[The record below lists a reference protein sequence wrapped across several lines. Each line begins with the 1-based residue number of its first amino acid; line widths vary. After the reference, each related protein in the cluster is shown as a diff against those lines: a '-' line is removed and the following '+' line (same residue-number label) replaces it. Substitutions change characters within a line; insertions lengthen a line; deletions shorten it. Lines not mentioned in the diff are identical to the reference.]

1 MSQHTVN
8 LATAHT
14 APPWDETRDAFPSDA
29 QVLRANRMSQSREM
43 DALYFAAHVKRR
55 PPPCGMVCN
64 VSLFFDG
71 TNNHLYTDEA
81 QNNHSNIGRLF
92 RAAIQGDRAARDG
105 FFAYYLQG
113 VGTQFREIKEDGPS
127 SAGLQYAAGGQMR
140 IHWGFTRLIDA
151 LQRTISPDVDKFPN
165 RLEDADAYNIASAM
179 EFPPLNDPNDELQQ
193 QKRNWPAA
201 WRRKE
206 AMKLGLA
213 KVLTHRQNQE
223 VPTVACLKVYVYG
236 FSRGAA
242 EARTFVYWLHEMCER
257 GDDGGYTL
265 FGIPIKIPFI
275 GLFDTVA
282 SVGLAALTA
291 PALGHMGWA
300 DDTMPLPD
308 APGLI
313 GQHVHLVSAHE
324 QRICFPLDST
334 RWDTGHYPPGHL
346 GEFVYPGVHSD
357 VGGGYGLGEQGK
369 ARDGIGSQLSQIA
382 LRRMYLF
389 AFHAGAPLR
398 LPKQV
403 FIDTQASIQFIEDW
417 RWMDER
423 ITKTFEV
430 DDELIQRFNAWAVR
444 QDCQQ
449 DTVERI
455 IARQTALIT
464 AWRIARYAGGLGGE
478 GGVSQE
484 QLPYYRSIPEDNP
497 AQIAWTRQA
506 WEQARAS
513 DAAQARLQQVQAD
526 NTARKE
532 RGKAIDQRALERAQQ
547 QVAQQPMPSGVRNP
561 ATGQQV
567 SDKLPSYAKDFD
579 PSMDKSQLRNAARE
593 FRVHYLHW
601 KKVEPRYDAQGQAI
615 AVPDP
620 LAIKGERPAWQTI
633 PPPPRVGTFTWK
645 DWLLRLVGI
654 GSVQSMAPEHAY
666 ESVFLLRHSE
676 QMYAQLMADPN
687 LLALFDEHIHD
698 SRAWFMVA
706 STGNREPYASYFRLR
721 TILYNDKTNKD
732 YQRDIPDVE
741 KRCQIPAVPDWYGRL

>member
-1 MSQHTVN
+1 MSETT
-8 LATAHT
+8 LSPAHT
-14 APPWDETRDAFPSDA
+14 APPWDEERDAFPCDF
-29 QVLRANRMSQSREM
+29 Q
-43 DALYFAAHVKRR
+43 ALAAHRR
-55 PPPCGMVCN
+55 SQKQEMSEACVDARNRGEVPPCGMVCN

-81 QNNHSNIGRLF
+81 QNSHSNIGRLF
-92 RAAIQGDRAARDG
+92 RAAIQGKQAAKNG

-127 SAGLQYAAGGQMR
+127 PAGLKYAAGGQMR

-151 LQRTISPDVDKFPN
+151 LQRTISPDIDKYPN
-165 RLEDADAYNIASAM
+165 DLTVADAYNIASAM
-179 EFPPLNDPNDELQQ
+179 EFPPLNDPTDEWQQ
-193 QKRNWPAA
+193 QKRNWPAQI
-201 WRRKE
+201 RRKE
-206 AMKLGLA
+206 AMRDGLA
-213 KVLTHRQNQE
+213 KVLIHLQHGE
-223 VPTVACLKVYVYG
+223 VPIVACLKLHVYG

-242 EARTFVYWLHEMCER
+242 EARAFVYWLHEMCQR
-257 GDDGGYTL
+257 GEDGSYSL

-282 SVGLAALTA
+282 SVGIAALRS
-291 PALGHMGWA
+291 PALGHMAWA

-346 GEFVYPGVHSD
+346 GEYVYPGVHSD

-398 LPKQV
+398 VPKQG
-403 FIDTQASIQFIEDW
+403 FIDAQARIQSIEDW
-417 RWMDER
+417 RWMDRDTEEAFAVR
-423 ITKTFEV
+423 S
-430 DDELIQRFNAWAVR
+430 ELIQRFNAWALR

-497 AQIAWTRQA
+497 TEIAWSRSA
-506 WEQARAS
+506 WEQACAS
-513 DAAQARLQQVQAD
+513 DAAQTRLQQVQAD
-526 NTARKE
+526 NAARLE
-532 RGKAIDQRALERAQQ
+532 QGKNPDQRALEQARQ
-547 QVAQQPMPSGVRNP
+547 QVARQPMPPGVVNP
-561 ATGQQV
+561 ATGQPV

-579 PSMDKSQLRNAARE
+579 PSMDKSQLRNAAEE
-593 FRVHYLHW
+593 FRVHYRHW
-601 KKVEPRYDAQGQAI
+601 KKVDPRYDAQGQAI
-615 AVPDP
+615 PVPDP
-620 LAIKGERPAWQTI
+620 LAKRDRPAWQTI
-633 PPPPRVGTFTWK
+633 PAPPRVGTFSWL

-654 GSVQSMAPEHAY
+654 GTVQPMAPDHAY

-676 QMYAQLMADPN
+676 QMYTELMADST

-721 TILYNDKTNKD
+721 TTLYKDKTNKD

-741 KRCQIPAVPDWYGRL
+741 KRCQLPDSPSWYSHL